1 MLMNN
6 ARVYARDAESDES
19 RAEGMMLEGILC
31 DRIHGRGREICEV
44 PKRRYAQ
51 EFYVDER

>member
-31 DRIHGRGREICEV
+31 DRIYGCGREICEV
-44 PKRRYAQ
+44 PKRKNAQ
-51 EFYVDER
+51 EFYVDE